1 MCYLFNNAC
10 ENPTHINIF
19 NACFRFVCSPG
30 LVLAKLFQAVDHDNV
45 NRSTVEIALNKIQRG
60 HEKKALKLLCSNGV
74 ADVDEQTVDELRN
87 MHPELKEPL
96 ILPKPSTSQLSI
108 DLPTIRKKLYDDAAK
123 RDISKDVY
131 GWTPSLFYQE
141 RAKSDGFLD
150 SLARFGAFLV
160 DNTQAFPPICATL
173 LSAGYLTPL
182 HKLTPQEREERS
194 IAGLPV
200 KLRPINSGSMLTK
213 AVLELCSKP
222 PQLKGPKSNC
232 RPSNLP
238 WARPEELRD

>member
-1 MCYLFNNAC
+1 MRVFALCA
-10 ENPTHINIF
+10 H
-19 NACFRFVCSPG
+19 
-30 LVLAKLFQAVDHDNV
+30 LAKLFQAVDHDNV

-182 HKLTPQEREERS
+182 QTHTAGERGTQHRWAPSQATAHQLRIHAHQGCAGSCAQNPRS
-194 IAGLPV
+194 
-200 KLRPINSGSMLTK
+200 
-213 AVLELCSKP
+213 
-222 PQLKGPKSNC
+222 
-232 RPSNLP
+232 
-238 WARPEELRD
+238 